1 MTMHTDLWKISG
13 LLISGIFVVIAY
25 TYSSFSKNK
34 MGVTSEYAA
43 LLTYI
48 IGTIV
53 MSGYMSIAVIL
64 SILMLLILSSK
75 DYLTKMKERFS
86 REELG
91 DSLKFAVI
99 ALVILPLLPDAKFSL
114 IDMIHWFY
122 AGQLTWDHPILVA
135 RFFNP
140 WGIWFF
146 VVIMAGVEYAGFI
159 LSRIIGSKGG
169 ILAAGA
175 IG

>member
-1 MTMHTDLWKISG
+1 
-13 LLISGIFVVIAY
+13 
-25 TYSSFSKNK
+25 

-48 IGTIV
+48 IGIIV
-53 MSGYMSIAVIL
+53 MSGYMTIAVTL
-64 SILMLLILSSK
+64 AILMLIILSSK
-75 DYLTKMKERFS
+75 DTLAKLKAKFS

-99 ALVILPLLPDAKFSL
+99 ALVILPLLPDAKFS
-114 IDMIHWFY
+114 IMDMIHWLY
-122 AGQLTWDHPILVA
+122 SGPLGWDSPILVA

-159 LSRIIGSKGG
+159 LSRIIGSK
-169 ILAAGA
+169 
-175 IG
+175 